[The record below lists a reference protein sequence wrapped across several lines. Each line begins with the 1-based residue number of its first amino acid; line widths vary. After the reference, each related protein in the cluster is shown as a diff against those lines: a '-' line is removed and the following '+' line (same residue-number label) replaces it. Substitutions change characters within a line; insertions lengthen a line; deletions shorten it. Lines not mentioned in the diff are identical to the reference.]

1 VKEEVTK
8 VWLTPKQ
15 ARAITG
21 MERYQ
26 IDWIRKTGRIT
37 ARKWGNM
44 WLYDV
49 ADVYRLSERAR
60 EVLDELTEFSER
72 TESGKHFSE
81 AFRYWQVLEE
91 CGWIQVYRPVHPA
104 TGIRHDQQYYSAEL
118 TDEGL
123 ALAEY
128 ISELR
133 VELVADDVVRLHHIS
148 GRVRLARL
156 TTEHSASSYG
166 LPVLV
171 DISTGE
177 AIDGWELREYR
188 VEASD
193 DQLAELARNPGY
205 APYLTTA

>member
-1 VKEEVTK
+1 

-26 IDWIRKTGRIT
+26 IDWTRKTGRIT

-60 EVLDELTEFSER
+60 EVLDELTEFTER
-72 TESGKHFSE
+72 TESGRHFTE
-81 AFRYWQVLEE
+81 AFAFWQVLEE
-91 CGWIQVYRPVHPA
+91 CGWITVHRPVHPS
-104 TGIRHDQQYYSAEL
+104 TGLRYDQQYYGAQL
-118 TDEGL
+118 TQEGEQL
-123 ALAEY
+123 ANH

-133 VELVADDVVRLHHIS
+133 AELANDVVRLHHIS

-177 AIDGWELREYR
+177 AIDGWELADYH
-188 VEASD
+188 VEASPE
-193 DQLAELARNPGY
+193 QIAELARNPGY